1 MGIPFGEV
9 TRLRARE
16 EDAEA
21 PRYRTIGA
29 PALRLA
35 DNAPSSPSSPSSPLA
50 PRAPGRIGGRRQPP
64 QGALRV

>member
-35 DNAPSSPSSPSSPLA
+35 DNAPSSPSSPLA